1 MKATSFATFVALLV
15 AGCGEEVDYAPPL
28 AEVEAKA
35 IAQAIG
41 LDDYRII
48 AEAIGE
54 GKLQRRGEE
63 GEELYYAPNEQ
74 TPYTGWAKRMH
85 DNGQIGLLGQ
95 FKDGKPDG
103 LRASWHS
110 NGQKQA
116 EENTKDGEND
126 GPST

>member
-1 MKATSFATFVALLV
+1 MRKLPVALLV
-15 AGCGEEVDYAPPL
+15 ALLMVGCGGEVDYAPPL

-35 IAQAIG
+35 IAEAIG

-48 AEAIGE
+48 AEAIDAK
-54 GKLQRRGEE
+54 KLQRRGEE
-63 GEELYYAPNEQ
+63 GEELCYAPNQE
-74 TPYTGWAKRMH
+74 TPYSGWVKSMYG
-85 DNGQIGLLGQ
+85 NGRIRAWDQW
-95 FKDGKPDG
+95 KDGKPDG